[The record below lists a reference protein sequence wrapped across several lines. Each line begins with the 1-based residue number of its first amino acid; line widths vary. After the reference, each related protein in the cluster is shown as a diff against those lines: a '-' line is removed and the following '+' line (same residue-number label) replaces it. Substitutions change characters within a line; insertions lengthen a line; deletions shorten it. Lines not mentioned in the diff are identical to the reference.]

1 MARYRV
7 LPWIFT
13 HQSNEHN
20 PETWREAGVMLNTKA
35 HAFFISKDH
44 AYDVAN
50 AIVDTLETM
59 EGENG

>member
-20 PETWREAGVMLNTKA
+20 PETWRETGVMLFTKGR
-35 HAFFISKDH
+35 AFFVADEHI
-44 AYDVAN
+44 YNVAN
-50 AIVDTLETM
+50 LLIDTYE
-59 EGENG
+59 EKSNRNG